1 MSDLPIGGSTAS
13 STAQAAGK
21 AAALGDGQTLKQADF
36 LSLLI
41 QQMRN
46 QDPTQPMDS
55 SQMVSQ
61 LAQISQV
68 QATQNMQTSFDAL
81 SQSMQGNQLLQA
93 SSMVGRSV
101 TVPSTVGALQGGSMD
116 GAVNVSDG
124 GGQTLVQITD
134 SAGNVVRTLDLGNQV
149 AGLANF
155 HWDGTGDNGQP
166 LPPGSYGL
174 QAQSGNAA
182 IATYITG
189 KVSGVGMTG
198 SDGAYLDVAG
208 LGGVLLSQVAQ
219 IN

>member
-1 MSDLPIGGSTAS
+1 MSDLPIGGNTATS
-13 STAQAAGK
+13 AAKAAGQAATQGK
-21 AAALGDGQTLKQADF
+21 SQTLNQADF

-55 SQMVSQ
+55 SQMVAQ

-93 SSMVGRSV
+93 SAMVGRSV
-101 TVPSTVGALQGGSMD
+101 TVPSAVGSLQGGSLD
-116 GAVNVSDG
+116 GAVNVPTS

-134 SAGNVVRTLDLGNQV
+134 TAGNVVRTIDLGKQV

-166 LPPGSYGL
+166 LPPGQYGL
-174 QAQSGNAA
+174 QAQAGTTA
-182 IATYITG
+182 IATYVSG

-198 SDGAYLDVAG
+198 SDGTYLDVSG
-208 LGGVLLSQVAQ
+208 FGGVLLSQVAQ
-219 IN
+219 VN